1 MCKWVSEYKGSRNER
16 ERVYG
21 AATDTYMCALQS
33 AHRPGSWAGE
43 ADGQVLARAQ
53 VQAAS
58 SELPERGKKFQLRT
72 EFKAKDATPTF
83 LMTKF
88 LFCPGLKTESRLKYD
103 VRRAHT

>member
-33 AHRPGSWAGE
+33 AHRPGSWAWE
-43 ADGQVLARAQ
+43 ADGQVQVQARAQ

-58 SELPERGKKFQLRT
+58 SELPEREKKVSASDRIQGQRCNSHFFNDKVFVLSWI
-72 EFKAKDATPTF
+72 EN
-83 LMTKF
+83 
-88 LFCPGLKTESRLKYD
+88 
-103 VRRAHT
+103 

>member
-33 AHRPGSWAGE
+33 AHRPGSWAWE
-43 ADGQVLARAQ
+43 ADGQVQVQARAQ

-83 LMTKF
+83 FNDKVFVLSWI
-88 LFCPGLKTESRLKYD
+88 EN
-103 VRRAHT
+103 